1 MIQPAILS
9 SGLRVVPLAILD
21 EEAGTT
27 RWKAPSHNNFAKAR
41 LFRLKY
47 VRAASEERS
56 AKKAAEFQ
64 GPEDVSFLTSQQ
76 CWNDSKNHRILCHE
90 YVINPIWFSFAIH

>member
-41 LFRLKY
+41 LLPPQ
-47 VRAASEERS
+47 VRSNSERGRGLQKRQPSFKAPKMSPSLLPNS
-56 AKKAAEFQ
+56 AGTTPKTIEFC
-64 GPEDVSFLTSQQ
+64 VMNT
-76 CWNDSKNHRILCHE
+76 
-90 YVINPIWFSFAIH
+90 